1 MTSLDDFIDD
11 SDSGSDSDSD
21 SEAPRDPETSHPDA
35 DADADDVYTVSEVTQ
50 TVKSLLESDP
60 ELSDV
65 AVSGEVSNF
74 HHHSSGHMYFSLKDD
89 GSSLGC
95 VMFRRNASSLDFDPD
110 DGDEVIAE
118 GRVSVYEERG
128 EYQLY
133 VESMSESGRGDL
145 YEEFIRLKN
154 KLDDE
159 GLFDDRH
166 KKPIPDFP
174 NHVGV
179 VTSDSGAAVHDILDV
194 LGRRFPVDV
203 TVSPAKVQGDG
214 AAPEIRDAIEEI
226 DSEGCDVVVVG
237 RGGGS
242 IEDLWAFN
250 EEEVVRAVYG
260 CETPVVSAVGHQ
272 VDNTLTDLVAD
283 ESAATPS
290 EAAEIAVP
298 ERRDL
303 LGRLEETETR
313 IESAVYSEI
322 DSYHRRLDT
331 YERLLDRHDVVGS
344 YSESLEELEERLEGG
359 VEDLLEDRRD
369 EVSRYSDLLDSLSP
383 LNVLSR
389 GYSVAESDGDV
400 VTSAEDLDEGDTLE
414 VRLSDGRVKSRVE
427 DVCTHKR
434 ERDPEGDFV

>member
-1 MTSLDDFIDD
+1 MTSLDDFTDD
-11 SDSGSDSDSD
+11 SETGDDRGEDELDVDVGTDTSDL
-21 SEAPRDPETSHPDA
+21 
-35 DADADDVYTVSEVTQ
+35 YTVSEVTQ

-65 AVSGEVSNF
+65 AVRGEVSNF

-89 GSSLGC
+89 DSSLGC

-110 DGDEVIAE
+110 DGDEVVAE

-133 VESMSESGRGDL
+133 VESMSEAGRGDL
-145 YEEFIRLKN
+145 YEEFVRLKN
-154 KLDDE
+154 KLEDE
-159 GLFDDRH
+159 GLFDDED
-166 KKPIPDFP
+166 KKPIPDIP
-174 NHVGV
+174 DHVGV

-194 LGRRFPVDV
+194 LGRRFPVEV

-250 EEEVVRAVYG
+250 EEEVARAVYG

-331 YERLLDRHDVVGS
+331 YERLLDRHDVVGE
-344 YSESLEELEERLEGG
+344 YSETLEEIEERLEGG

-369 EVSRYSDLLDSLSP
+369 EVSRYAGLLDSLSP
-383 LNVLSR
+383 LSVLSR

-400 VTSAEDLDEGDTLE
+400 VTSAEDLDEGDPLE

-427 DVCTHKR
+427 DVSTR
-434 ERDPEGDFV
+434 QGDL